1 MKTANLLIYYL
12 LSCNIMVSLV
22 NPPLTKLKAK
32 LKILTF
38 ANEAKE

>member
-1 MKTANLLIYYL
+1 
-12 LSCNIMVSLV
+12 MVSLV

-38 ANEAKE
+38 ANEAKEWTIDS